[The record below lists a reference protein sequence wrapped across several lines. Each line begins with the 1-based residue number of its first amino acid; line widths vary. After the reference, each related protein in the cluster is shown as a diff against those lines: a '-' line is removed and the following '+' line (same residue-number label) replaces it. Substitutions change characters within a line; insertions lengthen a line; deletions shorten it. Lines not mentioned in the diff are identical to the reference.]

1 MIRHSHSERI
11 VAIPMAALAGFVD
24 AVAFLQL
31 GGYFVSF
38 MTGNTTRLGA
48 SLAEAERQAWLPA
61 SLIALFVVGVVLGT
75 IVRQKAT
82 SRRPGR
88 VMVVVT
94 TMLLLSAVMQAFG
107 VYWLAVA
114 ALAMAMGAENA
125 VFERNGEVSIGV
137 TYMTGT
143 LVKMGQRIAGA
154 FLGGSRTAWIWYAL
168 LWMGL
173 ALGAVL
179 GAAAFLAL
187 GLASTWI
194 AAAVSAIIA
203 MLFLTPH
210 LDL

>member
-1 MIRHSHSERI
+1 
-11 VAIPMAALAGFVD
+11 MAALAGFVD

-48 SLAEAERQAWLPA
+48 SLAEAEPQAWLPA
-61 SLIALFVVGVVLGT
+61 FLIVLFVSGVVLGT
-75 IVRQKAT
+75 IVRQKAR

-88 VMVVVT
+88 VMVFVT
-94 TMLLLSAVMQAFG
+94 AMLLLAAVMQALG
-107 VYWLAVA
+107 AHWLAVA

-143 LVKMGQRIAGA
+143 LVKMGQRIAAA

-179 GAAAFLAL
+179 GAAAFLTL
-187 GLASTWI
+187 GLASVWI

-203 MLFLTPH
+203 ALFLTPR
-210 LDL
+210 LDLETA